1 MTEIITCFGDHKEIM
16 GWLADLRCHPE
27 ISYDVLRKRLK
38 RSGPLSIPEMAI
50 TTPVIKGAQRGD
62 TAARTRD
69 RKLKIKERYKGFVL
83 AKKVREK
90 YDAGVDRAD
99 IKQRFDITEGFLQKI
114 ISKQYYWNIHW
125 EMCRPGE
132 CPEHFKEVKY
142 ELEYVPGAKDGLEK
156 YNDQN

>member
-1 MTEIITCFGDHKEIM
+1 MIEAFGEVKDIM
-16 GWLADLRCHPE
+16 GWLADTRCHPE
-27 ISYDVLRKRLK
+27 VSYDVARKRLK
-38 RSGPLSIPEMAI
+38 RGGGLSIPEMAF
-50 TTPVIKGAQRGD
+50 TTPVVKGAQRSD
-62 TAARTRD
+62 TTARSRD

-99 IKQRFDITEGFLQKI
+99 IKHRFDITEGFLQKI

-132 CPEHFKEVKY
+132 CPDHFKEVKHD
-142 ELEYVPGAKDGLEK
+142 LEYVPGAKDGLEK
-156 YNDQN
+156 YKEEV